1 MSTVNPAAIATHLR
15 RVLGYKD
22 IDWLREQVYG
32 DVRRNIIWALERLC
46 FARESYHDGVFMMA
60 RLAVAEN
67 EEIGNNATAQLV
79 QLFHIYLAGTEVNL
93 KDRLATLK
101 GLIDERETYIPLTI
115 RCFEAA
121 LQNGGFVRIGGAEK
135 FGFENRKDYTPNT
148 WDEIFEYWYGC
159 RDLLLEWINKNPEI
173 VNLLAE
179 MAERKVYNWARTVRK
194 EVFVPLL
201 EKIAELK
208 NYAWDTGYEALF
220 QMVHTFGIDAKS
232 LGIAGLMEKMR
243 NQSFKMQLNEAR
255 YIQHGQYRLKDKEQ
269 IELSEK
275 LYAPLA
281 AEFIDKEIYANTEE
295 VKALLSLITKYPQ
308 INFSI
313 KMRLGWEDPEECLKL
328 APIINELPLRQVV
341 MHPRLGKQQY
351 KGEVDL
357 KAFEAFQH
365 VCKHP
370 LIYNGDINHIED
382 IHRIQEQF
390 PGLAGMMIGR
400 GLLANPALAWEYQ
413 QNRTLEFDEM
423 KEKIQ
428 SMHTYVYEE
437 YIEQLKGGDLQ
448 ILNKMKAFW
457 EYLLPNADR
466 KLLKAI
472 HKSTNLHKYTQ
483 AVHAFFNQR

>member
-1 MSTVNPAAIATHLR
+1 MQKTLPIHFAPLQGYTDVIYRNAHAA
-15 RVLGYKD
+15 
-22 IDWLREQVYG
+22 
-32 DVRRNIIWALERLC
+32 C
-46 FARESYHDGVFMMA
+46 FG
-60 RLAVAEN
+60 
-67 EEIGNNATAQLV
+67 
-79 QLFHIYLAGTEVNL
+79 
-93 KDRLATLK
+93 
-101 GLIDERETYIPLTI
+101 
-115 RCFEAA
+115 
-121 LQNGGFVRIGGAEK
+121 
-135 FGFENRKDYTPNT
+135 
-148 WDEIFEYWYGC
+148 
-159 RDLLLEWINKNPEI
+159 
-173 VNLLAE
+173 
-179 MAERKVYNWARTVRK
+179 
-194 EVFVPLL
+194 
-201 EKIAELK
+201 
-208 NYAWDTGYEALF
+208 
-220 QMVHTFGIDAKS
+220 GIDAYYTPFVRLEKDTFRHRDVRGIEPGNNQVPHLIPQLIAPTAEKAEKILS
-232 LGIAGLMEKMR
+232 LFIEKGYKEADINMGCPFPILAKRHNGSGILP
-243 NQSFKMQLNEAR
+243 
-255 YIQHGQYRLKDKEQ
+255 Y
-269 IELSEK
+269 
-275 LYAPLA
+275 P
-281 AEFIDKEIYANTEE
+281 EE

>member
-1 MSTVNPAAIATHLR
+1 M
-15 RVLGYKD
+15 
-22 IDWLREQVYG
+22 
-32 DVRRNIIWALERLC
+32 
-46 FARESYHDGVFMMA
+46 
-60 RLAVAEN
+60 
-67 EEIGNNATAQLV
+67 
-79 QLFHIYLAGTEVNL
+79 
-93 KDRLATLK
+93 
-101 GLIDERETYIPLTI
+101 
-115 RCFEAA
+115 
-121 LQNGGFVRIGGAEK
+121 RI
-135 FGFENRKDYTPNT
+135 
-148 WDEIFEYWYGC
+148 
-159 RDLLLEWINKNPEI
+159 
-173 VNLLAE
+173 
-179 MAERKVYNWARTVRK
+179 
-194 EVFVPLL
+194 
-201 EKIAELK
+201 
-208 NYAWDTGYEALF
+208 
-220 QMVHTFGIDAKS
+220 
-232 LGIAGLMEKMR
+232 
-243 NQSFKMQLNEAR
+243 
-255 YIQHGQYRLKDKEQ
+255 
-269 IELSEK
+269 
-275 LYAPLA
+275 
-281 AEFIDKEIYANTEE
+281 
-295 VKALLSLITKYPQ
+295 
-308 INFSI
+308 
-313 KMRLGWEDPEECLKL
+313 GWEDPEECLNL

>member
-1 MSTVNPAAIATHLR
+1 MQKTLPIHFAPLQGYTDVIYRNAHAACFGGINAYYTPFVRLEKGTFRHRDVRGIEPGNNQVPHLIPQLIAPTAEKAEKILS
-15 RVLGYKD
+15 LFIEKGYKEAD
-22 IDWLREQVYG
+22 INMG
-32 DVRRNIIWALERLC
+32 CHFPI
-46 FARESYHDGVFMMA
+46 
-60 RLAVAEN
+60 LAKR
-67 EEIGNNATAQLV
+67 
-79 QLFHIYLAGTEVNL
+79 H
-93 KDRLATLK
+93 
-101 GLIDERETYIPLTI
+101 
-115 RCFEAA
+115 
-121 LQNGGFVRIGGAEK
+121 NGS
-135 FGFENRKDYTPNT
+135 
-148 WDEIFEYWYGC
+148 
-159 RDLLLEWINKNPEI
+159 
-173 VNLLAE
+173 
-179 MAERKVYNWARTVRK
+179 
-194 EVFVPLL
+194 
-201 EKIAELK
+201 
-208 NYAWDTGYEALF
+208 
-220 QMVHTFGIDAKS
+220 GI
-232 LGIAGLMEKMR
+232 LP
-243 NQSFKMQLNEAR
+243 
-255 YIQHGQYRLKDKEQ
+255 Y
-269 IELSEK
+269 
-275 LYAPLA
+275 P
-281 AEFIDKEIYANTEE
+281 EE
-295 VKALLSLITKYPQ
+295 VQALLSLITKYPQ
-308 INFSI
+308 ISFSI

>member
-1 MSTVNPAAIATHLR
+1 MQKTLPIHFAPLQGYTDVIYRNAHAA
-15 RVLGYKD
+15 
-22 IDWLREQVYG
+22 
-32 DVRRNIIWALERLC
+32 C
-46 FARESYHDGVFMMA
+46 FG
-60 RLAVAEN
+60 
-67 EEIGNNATAQLV
+67 
-79 QLFHIYLAGTEVNL
+79 
-93 KDRLATLK
+93 
-101 GLIDERETYIPLTI
+101 
-115 RCFEAA
+115 
-121 LQNGGFVRIGGAEK
+121 
-135 FGFENRKDYTPNT
+135 
-148 WDEIFEYWYGC
+148 
-159 RDLLLEWINKNPEI
+159 
-173 VNLLAE
+173 
-179 MAERKVYNWARTVRK
+179 
-194 EVFVPLL
+194 
-201 EKIAELK
+201 
-208 NYAWDTGYEALF
+208 
-220 QMVHTFGIDAKS
+220 GIDAYYTPFVRLEKGTFRHRDVRGIEPGNNQVPHLIPQLIAPTAEKAEKILS
-232 LGIAGLMEKMR
+232 LFIEKGYKEADINMGCLFPILAKRHNGSGILP
-243 NQSFKMQLNEAR
+243 
-255 YIQHGQYRLKDKEQ
+255 Y
-269 IELSEK
+269 
-275 LYAPLA
+275 P
-281 AEFIDKEIYANTEE
+281 EE
-295 VKALLSLITKYPQ
+295 VQALLSLITKYPQ
-308 INFSI
+308 ISFSI
-313 KMRLGWEDPEECLKL
+313 KMRLGWENPEECLKL